1 MTPRDELQLVQDWVR
16 HIVEVDVFTPAEPQ
30 VVYGSGRSPV
40 GRTRGS
46 YEETRE
52 PGLYGCGLPVSFK
65 ARTKALDVLRRVDVS
80 SCRDC
85 DDAALRIA
93 FSFAEA
99 RLDEFAVG
107 VHAGAHREFATREV
121 MDC

>member
-16 HIVEVDVFTPAEPQ
+16 HVVEVDVLTPEPP
-30 VVYGSGRSPV
+30 VYGSGRSPV
-40 GRTRGS
+40 GRTMGS
-46 YEETRE
+46 YSQTRE
-52 PGLYGCGLPVSFK
+52 PGLYGCGVVVSFK
-65 ARTKALDVLRRVDVS
+65 HRTKALDVLRRVELLG
-80 SCRDC
+80 CRNC

-107 VHAGAHREFATREV
+107 VHGGKHRELATHDV
-121 MDC
+121 MDL